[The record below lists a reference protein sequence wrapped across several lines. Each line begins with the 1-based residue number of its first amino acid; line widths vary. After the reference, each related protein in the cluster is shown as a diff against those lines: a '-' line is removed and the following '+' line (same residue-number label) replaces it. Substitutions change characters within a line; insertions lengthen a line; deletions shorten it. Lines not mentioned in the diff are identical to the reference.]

1 MTWSYNPIIAETNMV
16 WANSVS
22 LAATQEI
29 TFVFFSCA
37 YLDVSVQR
45 VRPLT
50 GDISSIYRVSPF
62 RNLGIKMYLPL
73 PLAYRSLSRLSS
85 PLRA

>member
-1 MTWSYNPIIAETNMV
+1 MSRSYNPRTAETILV

-45 VRPLT
+45 VRLHYGYYIFNIVGFPIQKCT
-50 GDISSIYRVSPF
+50 DQ
-62 RNLGIKMYLPL
+62 
-73 PLAYRSLSRLSS
+73 
-85 PLRA
+85 